1 MNEQKT
7 TSYKKV
13 VAVGTIIL
21 FALVALAIIVP
32 SPTVKAILLIAAPIL
47 LVAMALGV
55 LFSEDDSDKTY
66 EDGWYDKK

>member
-1 MNEQKT
+1 MNKQKAT
-7 TSYKKV
+7 NYKKV
-13 VAVGTIIL
+13 VVVGTVIL

-55 LFSEDDSDKTY
+55 LFAEDDSEKTY